1 MNEMTL
7 KTKVIGVD
15 IALDYT
21 NCAVVDLRGNIIAQ
35 KSFSTK
41 DYPDVN
47 NFVSRL
53 CEQIVNI
60 AEENGGLLNMRSVG
74 ISAPSSNYRTGCIEN
89 AANLPWKGVI
99 PLSAILRDRLGMSVA
114 VANDC
119 HASALGE
126 LAFGTA
132 HGMTDFV
139 VMTFK
144 NGGVG
149 SCIFTN
155 GYPHLGADGFAG
167 EIGHT
172 CVDVDGRLC
181 GCGHRGCLERYVSV
195 VGVVQTARELMAQS
209 DKPSLMRN
217 IHDLTAPA
225 VTLCCEKGDEL
236 ALETYYRTGRILGT
250 ALANYASMLNP
261 QAIIIAGDILAATK
275 WFIQATREAMEEHVF
290 HNLKG
295 GKVRILNSILDP
307 KESDLLGAAAL
318 AWSVKEYSLFK

>member
-35 KSFSTK
+35 NSFSTK
-41 DYPDVN
+41 DYPDIS

-53 CEQIVNI
+53 CEQIINI
-60 AEENGGLLNMRSVG
+60 AEENGGFMNMRSVG
-74 ISAPSSNYRTGCIEN
+74 ISAPSSNYRTGSIEN

-99 PLSAILRDRLGMSVA
+99 PLSAILRDRLGMAVA

-119 HASALGE
+119 HANALGE
-126 LAFGTA
+126 YAFGTA

-155 GYPHLGADGFAG
+155 GHPHLGADGFAG

-172 CVDVDGRLC
+172 CVEVDGRLC
-181 GCGHRGCLERYVSV
+181 GCGHKGCLERYISV
-195 VGVVQTARELMAQS
+195 DGVVQTAKELMAQS

-217 IHDLTAPA
+217 IQDLTAPL
-225 VTLCCEKGDEL
+225 VSMCCEKGDEL
-236 ALETYYRTGRILGT
+236 ALETYHRTGRVLGM
-250 ALANYASMLNP
+250 AMANYASMLNP
-261 QAIIIAGDILAATK
+261 QAIVISGDIVPATK
-275 WFIQATREAMEEHVF
+275 WLMPSMLASMEDHVF

-295 GKVRILNSILDP
+295 KVRLLPSILDP